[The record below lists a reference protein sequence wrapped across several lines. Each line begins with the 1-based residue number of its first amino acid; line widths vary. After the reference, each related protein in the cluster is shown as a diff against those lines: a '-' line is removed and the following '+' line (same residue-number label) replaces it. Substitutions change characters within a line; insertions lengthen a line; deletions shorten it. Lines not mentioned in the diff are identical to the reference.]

1 MFACI
6 LSVVASKSYYNYASP
21 FYQRYPVRQ
30 YPVQRYAY
38 TPYTQQSYYTPYTQ
52 QSRYTP
58 YKTLADA
65 PIATPDVNPQMAT
78 AALAYM
84 KAIKSDDS
92 CASVAQVYL
101 TTLINGGDANEAA
114 AQKYQALYRTPGF
127 TSSAACKAAETA
139 YLNAV
144 SAGQEPVSAAAT
156 AYIGNSAAA
165 RNDDPC
171 GQAGQA
177 YFNLAAAGGSQTDA
191 LNAATK
197 GFMSAWNILEA
208 QGKSVFDGACGEA
221 VNAYIKSL

>member
-1 MFACI
+1 M
-6 LSVVASKSYYNYASP
+6 SVVASKSYYNYASP
-21 FYQRYPVRQ
+21 FYQRYPVYQ

-38 TPYTQQSYYTPYTQ
+38 TPYTQQSYYTPYN
-52 QSRYTP
+52 
-58 YKTLADA
+58 TLAPVA
-65 PIATPDVNPQMAT
+65 SPAVNTKMAT

-84 KAIKSDDS
+84 KATKSDDS

-101 TTLINGGDANEAA
+101 STLINGGDANAAA

-127 TSSAACKAAETA
+127 TSSAACKAAEAA

-144 SAGQEPVSAAAT
+144 STGQEPVGAAAT
-156 AYIGNSAAA
+156 AYIANSAAA
-165 RNDDPC
+165 RSDDPC

-177 YFNLAAAGGSQTDA
+177 YFSLAAAGGSHDDA

-197 GFMSAWNILEA
+197 GFRSAWNILES